1 VVGLIYVLFWEG
13 ALSDT
18 FQAIRY
24 LSVRQWMNA
33 VAEPMIAGGGDGVG
47 PSATYALVGAVVV
60 VAITV
65 YVGGRRLH
73 EPRMGRV
80 GS

>member
-1 VVGLIYVLFWEG
+1 
-13 ALSDT
+13 
-18 FQAIRY
+18 
-24 LSVRQWMNA
+24 
-33 VAEPMIAGGGDGVG
+33 MIAGGGDGVG